1 MKINSIIDLVKDLDT
16 SRQTKNLNKLL
27 IRILLHLQVEF
38 SLHYVWKYKLYTATP
53 LITTE
58 GRPVQVI
65 DPGMQNTDAG
75 PDFFN
80 AKIKIDGTLWVGS
93 VEIHDKSSD
102 WLLHHHDTD
111 KAYDCVILHITGFN
125 DFQPVRTNGN
135 PIPQMLLTVPENIL
149 RSIDWLLYR
158 EAALPCLDHITGIA
172 PLHIACWMEALLSE
186 RLERKTHD
194 IFLLLDAYQTDWNE
208 VFYITLTRNF
218 GFGVNNDAFERLA
231 KSLPLRC
238 IQKQRSSHSQI
249 EAMLFGQAGMLE
261 EENDDHYYR
270 LLQREYDFLRHKFGL
285 SPMEDFVFKNL
296 RTRPVNFPYLK
307 VAQLA
312 ALWVQYDTLFS
323 AILEAR
329 STGEIKK
336 YFRIPPSGYWE
347 THYHFRYASPRKEKT
362 IGENALNILLINT
375 VVPMLFAYGLH
386 NKRPEYCERATRLLE
401 SIPPE
406 KNTIVTTFY
415 NAGITVRHAGDS
427 QALIQLKREY
437 CEKKK
442 CLYCRIGFR
451 MLKTTIGQKSV

>member
-1 MKINSIIDLVKDLDT
+1 MERL
-16 SRQTKNLNKLL
+16 
-27 IRILLHLQVEF
+27 
-38 SLHYVWKYKLYTATP
+38 LHYVWKYKLYTATP

-75 PDFFN
+75 PDIFN

-93 VEIHDKSSD
+93 VGIHDKSSD

-111 KAYDCVILHITGFN
+111 KAYDCVILHIIGFN

-238 IQKQRSSHSQI
+238 IQKQRNSHSQI

-312 ALWVQYDTLFS
+312 ALWVRYDTLFS

>member
-1 MKINSIIDLVKDLDT
+1 MERL
-16 SRQTKNLNKLL
+16 
-27 IRILLHLQVEF
+27 
-38 SLHYVWKYKLYTATP
+38 LHYVWKYKLYTATP

-111 KAYDCVILHITGFN
+111 KAYDCVILHIIGFN

-270 LLQREYDFLRHKFGL
+270 LLQREYDFLRHKFSL

>member
-1 MKINSIIDLVKDLDT
+1 MERL
-16 SRQTKNLNKLL
+16 
-27 IRILLHLQVEF
+27 
-38 SLHYVWKYKLYTATP
+38 LHYVWKYKLYTATP

-415 NAGITVRHAGDS
+415 NRRYHRPPRWRQPGFDSIKTRILRKEEMFVLQDRVQDVENDNRTKVRLNAKID
-427 QALIQLKREY
+427 
-437 CEKKK
+437 
-442 CLYCRIGFR
+442 
-451 MLKTTIGQKSV
+451 

>member
-1 MKINSIIDLVKDLDT
+1 MERL
-16 SRQTKNLNKLL
+16 
-27 IRILLHLQVEF
+27 
-38 SLHYVWKYKLYTATP
+38 LHYVWKYKLYAATP

-111 KAYDCVILHITGFN
+111 KAYDCVILHIIGFN

-238 IQKQRSSHSQI
+238 IQKQRNSHSQI

-312 ALWVQYDTLFS
+312 ALWVRYDTLFS

-427 QALIQLKREY
+427 QALIPLKREY

-442 CLYCRIGFR
+442 CL
-451 MLKTTIGQKSV
+451 

>member
-1 MKINSIIDLVKDLDT
+1 MERL
-16 SRQTKNLNKLL
+16 
-27 IRILLHLQVEF
+27 
-38 SLHYVWKYKLYTATP
+38 LHYVWKYKLYTATP

-111 KAYDCVILHITGFN
+111 KAYDCVILHIIGFN

-172 PLHIACWMEALLSE
+172 PLYIACWMEALLSE

-238 IQKQRSSHSQI
+238 IQKQRNSHSQI

-312 ALWVQYDTLFS
+312 ALWVRYDTLFS

>member
-1 MKINSIIDLVKDLDT
+1 MERL
-16 SRQTKNLNKLL
+16 
-27 IRILLHLQVEF
+27 
-38 SLHYVWKYKLYTATP
+38 LHYVWKYKLYTATP

-75 PDFFN
+75 PNFFN

-111 KAYDCVILHITGFN
+111 KAYDCVILHIIGFH

-158 EAALPCLDHITGIA
+158 EEALPCLDHITGIA

-218 GFGVNNDAFERLA
+218 GFGVNNDVFERLA

-270 LLQREYDFLRHKFGL
+270 LLQREYDFLRHKFSL

>member
-1 MKINSIIDLVKDLDT
+1 MERL
-16 SRQTKNLNKLL
+16 
-27 IRILLHLQVEF
+27 
-38 SLHYVWKYKLYTATP
+38 LHYVWKYKLYTATP

-111 KAYDCVILHITGFN
+111 KAYDCVILHIIGFN

-270 LLQREYDFLRHKFGL
+270 LLQREYDFLRHKFSL

-362 IGENALNILLINT
+362 IGENTLNILLINT

>member
-1 MKINSIIDLVKDLDT
+1 MERL
-16 SRQTKNLNKLL
+16 
-27 IRILLHLQVEF
+27 
-38 SLHYVWKYKLYTATP
+38 LHYVWKYKLYTATP

-111 KAYDCVILHITGFN
+111 KAYDCVILHIIGFN
-125 DFQPVRTNGN
+125 DFQPV
-135 PIPQMLLTVPENIL
+135 L

-238 IQKQRSSHSQI
+238 IQKQRNSHSQI

-312 ALWVQYDTLFS
+312 ALWVRYDTLFS

>member
-1 MKINSIIDLVKDLDT
+1 MERL
-16 SRQTKNLNKLL
+16 
-27 IRILLHLQVEF
+27 
-38 SLHYVWKYKLYTATP
+38 LHYVWKYKLYTATP

-111 KAYDCVILHITGFN
+111 KAYDCVILHIIGFN

-238 IQKQRSSHSQI
+238 IRKQRNSHSQI

-312 ALWVQYDTLFS
+312 ALWVRYDTLFS

>member
-1 MKINSIIDLVKDLDT
+1 MERL
-16 SRQTKNLNKLL
+16 
-27 IRILLHLQVEF
+27 
-38 SLHYVWKYKLYTATP
+38 LHYVWKYKLYTATP

-111 KAYDCVILHITGFN
+111 KAYDCVILHIIGFN

-249 EAMLFGQAGMLE
+249 EAMLFGQAGMLK

-270 LLQREYDFLRHKFGL
+270 LLQREYDFLRHKFSL

-312 ALWVQYDTLFS
+312 ALWVRYDTLFS

>member
-1 MKINSIIDLVKDLDT
+1 MERL
-16 SRQTKNLNKLL
+16 
-27 IRILLHLQVEF
+27 
-38 SLHYVWKYKLYTATP
+38 LHYVWKYKLYAATP

-111 KAYDCVILHITGFN
+111 KAYDCVILHIIGFN

-238 IQKQRSSHSQI
+238 IQKQRNSHSQI
-249 EAMLFGQAGMLE
+249 AGMLE

-312 ALWVQYDTLFS
+312 ALWVRYDTLFS

>member
-1 MKINSIIDLVKDLDT
+1 MERL
-16 SRQTKNLNKLL
+16 
-27 IRILLHLQVEF
+27 
-38 SLHYVWKYKLYTATP
+38 LHYVWKYKLYTATP

-111 KAYDCVILHITGFN
+111 KSYDCVILHIIGFN

-270 LLQREYDFLRHKFGL
+270 LLQREYDFLRHKFSL

-312 ALWVQYDTLFS
+312 ALWVRYDTLFS

>member
-1 MKINSIIDLVKDLDT
+1 MERL
-16 SRQTKNLNKLL
+16 
-27 IRILLHLQVEF
+27 
-38 SLHYVWKYKLYTATP
+38 LHYVWKYKLYTATP

-111 KAYDCVILHITGFN
+111 KAYDCVILHIIGFN

-238 IQKQRSSHSQI
+238 IQKQRNSHSQI

-285 SPMEDFVFKNL
+285 STMEDFVFKNL

-312 ALWVQYDTLFS
+312 ALWVRYDTLFS

-451 MLKTTIGQKSV
+451 MLKTTIGQKTV

>member
-1 MKINSIIDLVKDLDT
+1 MERL
-16 SRQTKNLNKLL
+16 
-27 IRILLHLQVEF
+27 
-38 SLHYVWKYKLYTATP
+38 LHYVWKYKLYAATP

-93 VEIHDKSSD
+93 VGIHDKSSD

-111 KAYDCVILHITGFN
+111 KAYDCVILHIIGFN

-238 IQKQRSSHSQI
+238 IQKQRNSHSQI

-312 ALWVQYDTLFS
+312 ALWVRYDTLFS

-329 STGEIKK
+329 STREIKK

>member
-1 MKINSIIDLVKDLDT
+1 MERL
-16 SRQTKNLNKLL
+16 
-27 IRILLHLQVEF
+27 
-38 SLHYVWKYKLYTATP
+38 LHYVWKYKLYTATP

-111 KAYDCVILHITGFN
+111 KAYDCVILHIIGFH

-158 EAALPCLDHITGIA
+158 EEALPCLDHITGIA

-270 LLQREYDFLRHKFGL
+270 LLQREYDFLRHKFSL

>member
-1 MKINSIIDLVKDLDT
+1 MERL
-16 SRQTKNLNKLL
+16 
-27 IRILLHLQVEF
+27 
-38 SLHYVWKYKLYTATP
+38 LHYVWKYKLYTATP

-111 KAYDCVILHITGFN
+111 KAYDCVILHIIGFH

-158 EAALPCLDHITGIA
+158 EEALPCLDHITGIA

-218 GFGVNNDAFERLA
+218 GFGVNNDVFERLA

-270 LLQREYDFLRHKFGL
+270 LLQREYDFLRHKFSL

-296 RTRPVNFPYLK
+296 RTRPANFPYLK
-307 VAQLA
+307 VSQLA

-375 VVPMLFAYGLH
+375 VVPMLFAYGQH

>member
-1 MKINSIIDLVKDLDT
+1 MERL
-16 SRQTKNLNKLL
+16 
-27 IRILLHLQVEF
+27 
-38 SLHYVWKYKLYTATP
+38 LHYVWKYKLYTATP

-111 KAYDCVILHITGFN
+111 KAYDCVILHIIGFN
-125 DFQPVRTNGN
+125 DFLPVRTNGN

-238 IQKQRSSHSQI
+238 IQKQRNSHSQI

-312 ALWVQYDTLFS
+312 ALWVRYDTLFS

>member
-1 MKINSIIDLVKDLDT
+1 MERL
-16 SRQTKNLNKLL
+16 
-27 IRILLHLQVEF
+27 
-38 SLHYVWKYKLYTATP
+38 LHYVWKYKLYTATP

-111 KAYDCVILHITGFN
+111 KAYDCVILHIIGFN

-270 LLQREYDFLRHKFGL
+270 LLQREYDFLRHKFSL

-451 MLKTTIGQKSV
+451 ILKTTIGQKSV

>member
-1 MKINSIIDLVKDLDT
+1 MERL
-16 SRQTKNLNKLL
+16 
-27 IRILLHLQVEF
+27 
-38 SLHYVWKYKLYTATP
+38 LHYVWKYKLYTATP

-111 KAYDCVILHITGFN
+111 KAYDCVILHIIGFN

-149 RSIDWLLYR
+149 RSIWLLYR

-238 IQKQRSSHSQI
+238 IQKQRNSHSQI

-312 ALWVQYDTLFS
+312 ALWVRYDTLFS

>member
-1 MKINSIIDLVKDLDT
+1 MERL
-16 SRQTKNLNKLL
+16 
-27 IRILLHLQVEF
+27 
-38 SLHYVWKYKLYTATP
+38 LHYVWKYKLYTATP

-65 DPGMQNTDAG
+65 DPGMQNTDVG

-111 KAYDCVILHITGFN
+111 KAYDCVILHIIGFN

-238 IQKQRSSHSQI
+238 IQKQRNSHSQI

-312 ALWVQYDTLFS
+312 ALWVRYDTLFS

>member
-1 MKINSIIDLVKDLDT
+1 MERL
-16 SRQTKNLNKLL
+16 
-27 IRILLHLQVEF
+27 
-38 SLHYVWKYKLYTATP
+38 LHYVWKYKLYTATP

-111 KAYDCVILHITGFN
+111 KAYDCVILHIIGFH

-270 LLQREYDFLRHKFGL
+270 LLQREYDFLRHKFSL

-312 ALWVQYDTLFS
+312 ALWVRYDTLFS

>member
-1 MKINSIIDLVKDLDT
+1 MERL
-16 SRQTKNLNKLL
+16 
-27 IRILLHLQVEF
+27 
-38 SLHYVWKYKLYTATP
+38 LHYVWKYKLYTATP

-65 DPGMQNTDAG
+65 DPRMQNTDAG

-111 KAYDCVILHITGFN
+111 KSYDCVILHITGFN

-270 LLQREYDFLRHKFGL
+270 LLQREYDFLRHKFSL

-362 IGENALNILLINT
+362 IGENTLNILLINT

>member
-1 MKINSIIDLVKDLDT
+1 MERL
-16 SRQTKNLNKLL
+16 
-27 IRILLHLQVEF
+27 
-38 SLHYVWKYKLYTATP
+38 LHYVWKYKLYTATP
-53 LITTE
+53 LTTE

-111 KAYDCVILHITGFN
+111 KAYDCVILHIIGFN

-238 IQKQRSSHSQI
+238 IQKQRNSHSQI

-312 ALWVQYDTLFS
+312 ALWVRYDTLFS

>member
-1 MKINSIIDLVKDLDT
+1 MERL
-16 SRQTKNLNKLL
+16 
-27 IRILLHLQVEF
+27 
-38 SLHYVWKYKLYTATP
+38 LHYVWKYKLYTATP

-111 KAYDCVILHITGFN
+111 KAYDCVILHIIGFN

-158 EAALPCLDHITGIA
+158 EAALPCLDHITRIA

-238 IQKQRSSHSQI
+238 IQKQRNSHSQI

-312 ALWVQYDTLFS
+312 ALWVRYDTLFS

>member
-1 MKINSIIDLVKDLDT
+1 
-16 SRQTKNLNKLL
+16 
-27 IRILLHLQVEF
+27 
-38 SLHYVWKYKLYTATP
+38 
-53 LITTE
+53 
-58 GRPVQVI
+58 
-65 DPGMQNTDAG
+65 
-75 PDFFN
+75 
-80 AKIKIDGTLWVGS
+80 
-93 VEIHDKSSD
+93 
-102 WLLHHHDTD
+102 
-111 KAYDCVILHITGFN
+111 
-125 DFQPVRTNGN
+125 
-135 PIPQMLLTVPENIL
+135 MLLTVPENIL

-194 IFLLLDAYQTDWNE
+194 IFLLLDAYQADWNE

-249 EAMLFGQAGMLE
+249 EAMLFGQAGMLAE
-261 EENDDHYYR
+261 VNDDHYYR

-285 SPMEDFVFKNL
+285 SPMEDFVFKSL

-312 ALWVQYDTLFS
+312 ALWVQHDTLFS
-323 AILEAR
+323 AILEAG

-336 YFRIPPSGYWE
+336 YFRISPSDYWE

-386 NKRPEYCERATRLLE
+386 NKQSEYCERATRLLE

-406 KNTIVTTFY
+406 KNTIVSTFC
-415 NAGITVRHAGDS
+415 NAGIAVHHAGDS

-451 MLKTTIGQKSV
+451 MLKTTIGQKTV

>member
-1 MKINSIIDLVKDLDT
+1 MERL
-16 SRQTKNLNKLL
+16 
-27 IRILLHLQVEF
+27 
-38 SLHYVWKYKLYTATP
+38 LHYVWKYKLYTATP

-111 KAYDCVILHITGFN
+111 KAYDCVILHIIGFN

-149 RSIDWLLYR
+149 GSIDWLLYR

-312 ALWVQYDTLFS
+312 ALWVRYDTLFS